1 MGADCFKEEA
11 MADTSSSAYWR
22 SPVILLATLFALAIV
37 ALALRTMFDPVAVSA
52 SFGLPMTSRAETS
65 FVQVY
70 GARNLVLGLL
80 ALAFIALR
88 MPSATALVF
97 TSAALLPPMDIW
109 IVVSRIGVGPEL
121 TRHVVIFAALVIMA
135 AGLWRRARR
144 ADATGVG
151 AA

>member
-1 MGADCFKEEA
+1 LFREEA
-11 MADTSSSAYWR
+11 MADTSSSAYWH
-22 SPVILLATLFALAIV
+22 SPVILLASLFALAIV

-109 IVVSRIGVGPEL
+109 IVVSRIGVGAEL
-121 TRHVVIFAALVIMA
+121 TRHVVIFAALLIMA
-135 AGLWRRARR
+135 AVLWRRARR

>member
-1 MGADCFKEEA
+1 MV
-11 MADTSSSAYWR
+11 DTSSSAYWR
-22 SPVILLATLFALAIV
+22 SPAILLATLFALAIV
-37 ALALRTMFDPVAVSA
+37 ALALRTMFDPVVVSA

-88 MPSATALVF
+88 MPRATALVF

-109 IVVSRIGVGPEL
+109 IVVSRIGAGPEL
-121 TRHVVIFAALVIMA
+121 TRHVVIFAALLIMA
-135 AGLWRRARR
+135 AVLWRRARR
-144 ADATGVG
+144 ADATGIG
-151 AA
+151 TA

>member
-1 MGADCFKEEA
+1 

-52 SFGLPMTSRAETS
+52 AFGLPMTSRAETS

-88 MPSATALVF
+88 MPRATALVF

-121 TRHVVIFAALVIMA
+121 TRHVVILAALLIMA
-135 AGLWRRARR
+135 AVLWRRARR

>member
-1 MGADCFKEEA
+1 LFKEEA

-52 SFGLPMTSRAETS
+52 TFGLPMTSRAETS

-121 TRHVVIFAALVIMA
+121 TRHVVIFAALLIMA
-135 AGLWRRARR
+135 AVLWRRARR

>member
-1 MGADCFKEEA
+1 
-11 MADTSSSAYWR
+11 MADTSSAAYWR

-37 ALALRTMFDPVAVSA
+37 ALSLRTMFDPVAVSA

-65 FVQVY
+65 FVQVN

-121 TRHVVIFAALVIMA
+121 TRHVVIFVALLIMA
-135 AGLWRRARR
+135 AVLWRRARR

>member
-1 MGADCFKEEA
+1 

-52 SFGLPMTSRAETS
+52 TFGLPMTSRAETS

-121 TRHVVIFAALVIMA
+121 TRHVVIFAALLIMA
-135 AGLWRRARR
+135 AVLWRRARR

>member
-1 MGADCFKEEA
+1 MEEA

-22 SPVILLATLFALAIV
+22 SPAILLAALFALAIV

-109 IVVSRIGVGPEL
+109 IVISRIGVGPEL
-121 TRHVVIFAALVIMA
+121 TRHVVIFAALLIMA
-135 AGLWRRARR
+135 AVLWRRAQR
-144 ADATGVG
+144 ADATGLG